1 MKKIIAF
8 YLIIFLSG
16 CTSIS
21 LKKEKG
27 EFQTLSVAIFQTKDD
42 MVKKNPGP
50 YGVLSELFFY
60 KNGKWEKIK
69 STMVPAYSILGIEE
83 GKYLLK
89 VEKFISKEGHIE
101 NLKGKKEKVIKIKKG
116 EMANLN
122 VVLKAPPPIGLVV
135 VAVLVGVAVIWAI
148 YEILKDGDLP
158 GPLPPPAEISPI
170 VQDIFFQMSINYPYY
185 APYGEYY
192 IDEEPPRLIANYPLH
207 KDPKVLKNTHI
218 FLNFSE
224 PIKRN
229 WEKET
234 LQVIG
239 EKSGDVKGKIIFN
252 STNDIV
258 EFIPDKEFEGGEK
271 VYVTLNGDEVE
282 DLSGNEM
289 KDKVTFYFTI
299 EDERYN

>member
-1 MKKIIAF
+1 MKKIIVF

-27 EFQTLSVAIFQTKDD
+27 EIQTLSIAIFQTKDD
-42 MVKKNPGP
+42 LVKKSPGP

-69 STMVPAYSILGIEE
+69 STMVPAYSIVGIEE

-101 NLKGKKEKVIKIKKG
+101 NLKGKKEKVVNIKKG
-116 EMANLN
+116 EVANLN
-122 VVLKAPPPIGLVV
+122 VVLKAPPPVGLVV
-135 VAVLVGVAVIWAI
+135 VAVIAGVAIIWAI
-148 YEILKDGDLP
+148 YEILKDGNLP
-158 GPLPPPAEISPI
+158 SPVPPPVEISPI
-170 VQDIFFQMSINYPYY
+170 VENIFFNISINYPYY
-185 APYGEYY
+185 GNYGEYY
-192 IDEEPPRLIANYPLH
+192 IDREPPKLIANYPLH
-207 KDPKVLKNTHI
+207 KDPMVSKNTHI

-224 PIKRN
+224 SIRKD
-229 WEKET
+229 WGKET

-239 EKSGDVKGKIIFN
+239 EKSGEVKGKIIFN
-252 STNDIV
+252 STKDIV
-258 EFIPDKEFEGGEK
+258 EFVPDKEFQSGEK

-289 KDKVTFYFTI
+289 GDKVTFYFNI
-299 EDERYN
+299 EKI